1 MSGAAG
7 ALVSGGASGLGAATA
22 RGLAASGFRVTILDR
37 DADRA
42 GALAAGIG
50 GEAVAGDVADAGDAE
65 RAVEVAAE
73 APAGLRVAVCCAGI
87 GLSERTVGRRGAHDL
102 ERFER
107 VLRVNLLG
115 TFNVLRLAAARM
127 VENAPGEDGERG
139 VMVTTASAAAFEPQI
154 GQAAYGASK
163 GGIVS
168 LTLAVARDLAGRGV
182 RVVGIAPGVFDTPI
196 LDTLPDGVKE
206 ALGATIPFPSRLGA
220 PEEFAGLVGEI
231 VRNRYLNGATIRLD
245 GALRMP
251 PR

>member
-1 MSGAAG
+1 VSPAGG
-7 ALVSGGASGLGAATA
+7 ALVSGGASGLGAAAA
-22 RGLAASGFRVTILDR
+22 RELAGSGLRVTILDR
-37 DADRA
+37 DAERA
-42 GALAAGIG
+42 DALAAAIG
-50 GEAVAGDVADAGDAE
+50 GRAVAGDVADAGDAA

-73 APAGLRVAVCCAGI
+73 PPDGLRVVVCCAGI
-87 GLSERTVGRRGAHDL
+87 GLSERTVGRGGAHDL

-115 TFNVLRLAAARM
+115 TFNVMRLAAARM

-168 LTLAVARDLAGRGV
+168 LTLAVARDLANRGI
-182 RVVGIAPGVFDTPI
+182 RVAGIAPGVFDTPI

-231 VRNRYLNGATIRLD
+231 VRNRYLNGVTIRLD